1 MTPGQWLEAFRPK
14 TLPAAVAP
22 VVAGTAAAYGAGQVV
37 WGAAFFCLLFA
48 LLLQI
53 GTNLANDYYD
63 WKKGADGAQRQGPP
77 RATSLGLVKPA
88 TMRRATCLTFALA
101 FAAGLP
107 LVVYGGWWLLPLGV
121 VCILAGLAYTAG
133 PYPLAYHGLGDL
145 FVFLFFGLVAVNGT
159 YFVQTQTLGW
169 IPFGIA
175 CGVGAL
181 AANILVINNYRDRA
195 EDRLTNK
202 RTLVVQWGE
211 HWAIRQF
218 LAQGLAAALWPL
230 WLVGTGWGWNALWPV
245 LILPWILAQGRRLHR
260 GPDGPECNRMLASTG
275 RVLALYG
282 FLWIPVFL

>member
-1 MTPGQWLEAFRPK
+1 MKAADWLEAARPK
-14 TLPAAVAP
+14 TLPAALAP
-22 VVAGTAAAYGAGQVV
+22 VIAGTAAAYGTGQVV
-37 WGAAFFCLLFA
+37 WGAVFSCLSFS

-53 GTNLANDYYD
+53 GTNFANDYYD

-77 RATSLGLVKPA
+77 RATSLGLVSPQ
-88 TMRRATCLTFALA
+88 TMRRATFTVFGLA

-107 LVVYGGWWLLPLGV
+107 LIYFGGWILLPIGIL
-121 VCILAGLAYTAG
+121 CILAGLAYTAG

-159 YFVQTQTLGW
+159 YYVQTGSLDW
-169 IPFGIA
+169 IPLGISI
-175 CGVGAL
+175 GIGAL

-218 LAQGLAAALWPL
+218 YFQGLVAALWPL
-230 WLVGTGWGWNALWPV
+230 LVVATGEIRFLWPV
-245 LILPWILAQGRRLHR
+245 LILPWLILQARRLQA
-260 GPDGPECNRMLASTG
+260 GPDGPNCNRMLAGTG
-275 RVLALYG
+275 QLLALYG
-282 FLWIPVFL
+282 LLWIPVFI